1 MELKS
6 SHKQKQDIYERPRL
20 LTSSEL
26 ELLKLDMRASANLL
40 RGMKLVKKPLNK
52 RKVSLNKI

>member
-6 SHKQKQDIYERPRL
+6 SHKLKQGTYERPRL

-26 ELLKLDMRASANLL
+26 EFLKRDMQASAKLL
-40 RGMKLVKKPLNK
+40 RGMKVVKKP
-52 RKVSLNKI
+52 

>member
-6 SHKQKQDIYERPRL
+6 SHKLKQDTYERPRL

-26 ELLKLDMRASANLL
+26 EFLKRDMQASAKLL